1 MTKYD
6 EGLELPTFFGEQKEV
21 YSVDFDPNT
30 QCYGQNPHLSNVKI
44 RRCPN
49 NGSSQNTIA

>member
-49 NGSSQNTIA
+49 NGSSQNAIA